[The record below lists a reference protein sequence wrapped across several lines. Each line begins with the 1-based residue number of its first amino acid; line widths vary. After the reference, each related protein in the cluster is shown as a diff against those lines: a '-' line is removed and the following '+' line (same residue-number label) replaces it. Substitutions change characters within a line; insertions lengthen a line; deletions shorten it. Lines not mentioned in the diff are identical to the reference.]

1 MIDHEAAF
9 SLRAVLFRSARS
21 LASSSDLH
29 SAAFAGSRPF
39 VRHAFRSVR
48 TIRRRGATRSPWK
61 RTGEESRVR
70 LAAKALAEHVSHLA
84 TVQTCQRCMAVIGT
98 VVNPDQASRH
108 RKQCSR
114 PNGERPVRWA
124 RSAQDLHRHTVQPAF
139 VQAIRSSHV
148 CGLTTSDR
156 SATDESRSISSI
168 LTSRPACRNQF
179 DST

>member
-1 MIDHEAAF
+1 TLFPYTTLFRSVGAQVTTRLAGQGKVDFQAKGARAAPGSMIDHEAAF

-70 LAAKALAEHVSHLA
+70 LA
-84 TVQTCQRCMAVIGT
+84 
-98 VVNPDQASRH
+98 
-108 RKQCSR
+108 RK
-114 PNGERPVRWA
+114 
-124 RSAQDLHRHTVQPAF
+124 SA
-139 VQAIRSSHV
+139 
-148 CGLTTSDR
+148 G
-156 SATDESRSISSI
+156 
-168 LTSRPACRNQF
+168 
-179 DST
+179 